1 MPSNAFF
8 RACYWREI
16 RCHQWQLFH
25 QDANRPYSGKIV
37 KDEKTLS
44 TSCVGR
50 LAMTM
55 QYRGHS
61 KGIAI

>member
-16 RCHQWQLFH
+16 RCHQWQLCH

-37 KDEKTLS
+37 KSEKTLS
-44 TSCVGR
+44 TSCVDR
-50 LAMTM
+50 LTMTV
-55 QYRGHS
+55 QSVGTA
-61 KGIAI
+61 KE